1 MAFGILRVMPVAT
14 RWVVSPGYPLPGYE
28 FGDKKAAEHFAV
40 TQAKKEAPMLVE
52 VLNREGELDYLL
64 RY

>member
-1 MAFGILRVMPVAT
+1 MTAGVLRVMPIVSG
-14 RWVVSPGYPLPGYE
+14 WVVSRGYPQPGTE
-28 FGDKKAAEHFAV
+28 FDDKQSAEEFAV
-40 TQAKKEAPMLVE
+40 AQARRESPMLVE